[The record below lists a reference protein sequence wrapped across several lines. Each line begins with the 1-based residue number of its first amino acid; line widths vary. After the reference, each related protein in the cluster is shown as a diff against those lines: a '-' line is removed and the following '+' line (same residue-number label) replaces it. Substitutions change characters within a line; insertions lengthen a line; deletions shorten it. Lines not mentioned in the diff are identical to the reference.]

1 MDVLRCGQQC
11 VWVEK
16 TVRGRWTYGVDV
28 VLGSN
33 SVRGQEVDDL
43 RGGEASI
50 GETSDDR
57 VDGVRRQWD
66 KMVRRDLGLVRAT
79 SKELKARATT
89 AVGHADST
97 GELDA
102 GAGDRSVPEAG

>member
-1 MDVLRCGQQC
+1 MSWRAVSDALVSLCG
-11 VWVEK
+11 V
-16 TVRGRWTYGVDV
+16 GWTYRVDV

-33 SVRGQEVDDL
+33 GVRGQEIDDL

-50 GETSDDR
+50 GETRDDGVDR
-57 VDGVRRQWD
+57 VCGQRD
-66 KMVRRDLGLVRAT
+66 KMVRRDLGVIRAT

>member
-1 MDVLRCGQQC
+1 MVLC
-11 VWVEK
+11 
-16 TVRGRWTYGVDV
+16 
-28 VLGSN
+28 SN
-33 SVRGQEVDDL
+33 GVRGQEIDDL

-50 GETSDDR
+50 GETSDDG
-57 VDGVRRQWD
+57 VDGIRGQRD
-66 KMVRRDLGLVRAT
+66 KVVGRDLGVVRAT

-89 AVGHADST
+89 TVGHADST

>member
-1 MDVLRCGQQC
+1 M
-11 VWVEK
+11 
-16 TVRGRWTYGVDV
+16 RWTYRVDV

-33 SVRGQEVDDL
+33 GVRGQEIDDL

-50 GETSDDR
+50 GETSDDG
-57 VDGVRRQWD
+57 VDGVRRQRD
-66 KMVRRDLGLVRAT
+66 QVVRRDLGMVRAT

-89 AVGHADST
+89 TVGHADGT

-102 GAGDRSVPEAG
+102 GTGDRSVPEAG